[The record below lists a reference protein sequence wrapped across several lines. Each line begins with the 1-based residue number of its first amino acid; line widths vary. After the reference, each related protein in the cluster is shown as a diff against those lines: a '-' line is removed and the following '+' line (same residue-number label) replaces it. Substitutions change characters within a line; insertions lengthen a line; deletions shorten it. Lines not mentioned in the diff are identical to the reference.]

1 MAADTESRHSSPK
14 PRRRAARN
22 ARAKTLSGP
31 LSELTKDMVD
41 IPIKDT
47 EAWVSRSVEQRRQE
61 AEKDRFV
68 KRPSNSF
75 ILYRS
80 AYAERARAFQKSAN
94 HQIVSSLAGE
104 SWAMEP
110 LEVRQQYDTW
120 AKRERDAHAAA
131 FPEYKFQPQQNKG
144 PARKRKGRGGDSD
157 EEDDDEE
164 SDLDS
169 DYGYNPR
176 TSARPLKLKKGKNT
190 YRESSNTPSGTSLD
204 EYDTYG
210 LEPPSMYHTSYRMVN
225 PGKPMPL
232 NQLGN
237 SHYYQTTSHPTQRF
251 AGVGYDEDVLA
262 KPGEAAAGYHQPG
275 APVIG
280 IPGAYHH
287 ELRSDDVGQS
297 ILNQVDPMLANYDHS
312 QPGLSLANGHMIQG
326 QDVSPA
332 LPSGGFQ
339 TGQFSPRL
347 NDFENDHGEL
357 NDFGSDP
364 WWDMNKDR

>member
-1 MAADTESRHSSPK
+1 
-14 PRRRAARN
+14 
-22 ARAKTLSGP
+22 
-31 LSELTKDMVD
+31 MVD

-47 EAWVSRSVEQRRQE
+47 EAHVSRSVEERRAE

-110 LEVRQQYDTW
+110 PEVREQYDTW

-131 FPEYKFQPQQNKG
+131 FPDYKFQPQQNKVPG
-144 PARKRKGRGGDSD
+144 RKRKGRDDVS
-157 EEDDDEE
+157 EEEE

-169 DYGYNPR
+169 DYAFNPR
-176 TSARPLKLKKGKNT
+176 TSARPIKSKKGKST

-204 EYDTYG
+204 EYDTFG
-210 LEPPSMYHTSYRMVN
+210 LDPPNFYQPSSYRMVN
-225 PGKPMPL
+225 PGKPLPM
-232 NQLGN
+232 NQLG
-237 SHYYQTTSHPTQRF
+237 SSQYYQTTSHPNQRF
-251 AGVGYDEDVLA
+251 AGGGYAEDIFA
-262 KPGEAAAGYHQPG
+262 KQEDASLGYHQPG

-287 ELRSDDVGQS
+287 ELQGDDGGQS
-297 ILNQVDPMLANYDHS
+297 ILNQVDPMLANYEQSH
-312 QPGLSLANGHMIQG
+312 PRLSLGNGHVNQG
-326 QDVSPA
+326 QEQSPA

-339 TGQFSPRL
+339 AGQFSPRL
-347 NDFENDHGEL
+347 NDFESEHGEL
-357 NDFGSDP
+357 NDFGSEG
-364 WWDMNKDR
+364 WWKMNKDR

>member
-1 MAADTESRHSSPK
+1 MAETTVARHESPK
-14 PRRRAARN
+14 PKRRAAKK
-22 ARAKTLSGP
+22 AKAKTLSAP

-41 IPIKDT
+41 IPIKDI
-47 EAWVSRSVEQRRQE
+47 EAHVSRSVEERRKE

-104 SWAMEP
+104 SWGMEP
-110 LEVRQQYDTW
+110 PEVKAQFDSW
-120 AKRERDAHAAA
+120 AKRERDQHAAA

-144 PARKRKGRGGDSD
+144 PGRKRKGRDDDSE
-157 EEDDDEE
+157 EED

-169 DYGYNPR
+169 DYAYNPR
-176 TSARPLKLKKGKNT
+176 TSARPLKSKKGRSA

-204 EYDTYG
+204 EYDAFRMD
-210 LEPPSMYHTSYRMVN
+210 PPTMYQTPPYRMVN
-225 PGKPMPL
+225 PGKPLPL
-232 NQLGN
+232 NQLG
-237 SHYYQTTSHPTQRF
+237 SSQYHQTTSHPNQNF
-251 AGVGYDEDVLA
+251 AGVGYAEDVLFR
-262 KPGEAAAGYHQPG
+262 PEEVPAGYHQPG

-287 ELRSDDVGQS
+287 ELQGDDGGQS
-297 ILNQVDPMLANYDHS
+297 GLNYVDPMLASYDQSHAR
-312 QPGLSLANGHMIQG
+312 LSLGNGHTTQG
-326 QDVSPA
+326 QDIPPA

-339 TGQFSPRL
+339 AGQFSPRL
-347 NDFENDHGEL
+347 NDFESEHGEL
-357 NDFGSDP
+357 NDFGSEG
-364 WWDMNKDR
+364 WWKMNKDR